1 MCLQFA
7 ASAIQSDKT
16 IVLLAV
22 GNKASALC
30 HVPPWLAGDRQVVL
44 AALAQDGRV
53 LQMLCNTDR
62 DDEQVV
68 CAAVTADWRALEYAS
83 FRLRCDRGVVL
94 CGVKMNGLALQ
105 FVPPAPHALDIPT
118 TSDSGIHIIGD
129 ASVFNGDASVSIG
142 DASVLGGDA
151 CVLMGDGCV
160 LGARHAHTVDMK
172 REAHLPRTL
181 LPAPPLLTAAP
192 LTPLTLSAN
201 KHTRGVE
208 GEGGGTENEGVAE
221 DHGVEVEQVV
231 TDDQVDAPFV
241 DTPTIA
247 HSTHLEDMNISWLRE
262 DVAIVLEACLSN
274 GLALQYASHHLRGNY
289 AVVLAAVEQN
299 GLQCVAVCCSVLQ
312 CVAVCCSVL
321 S

>member
-1 MCLQFA
+1 
-7 ASAIQSDKT
+7 
-16 IVLLAV
+16 
-22 GNKASALC
+22 
-30 HVPPWLAGDRQVVL
+30 
-44 AALAQDGRV
+44 
-53 LQMLCNTDR
+53 
-62 DDEQVV
+62 
-68 CAAVTADWRALEYAS
+68 
-83 FRLRCDRGVVL
+83 
-94 CGVKMNGLALQ
+94 
-105 FVPPAPHALDIPT
+105 
-118 TSDSGIHIIGD
+118 
-129 ASVFNGDASVSIG
+129 
-142 DASVLGGDA
+142 
-151 CVLMGDGCV
+151 
-160 LGARHAHTVDMK
+160 
-172 REAHLPRTL
+172 
-181 LPAPPLLTAAP
+181 